1 MPKTN
6 KVNKS
11 KNGSRNTYQLLL
23 RDQTE
28 GQEYAEVIK
37 AFGNAMFLVRLL
49 NGEEVIGKLKGS
61 MTKGRCFDKVI
72 LGDIVLVILDSCT
85 TSKSKYY
92 IFHKYS
98 MNEKK
103 QLEKLG
109 ELAKVSDNNDNDE
122 DNIFGFEDDET
133 VKKLTTAEIDDDFI
147 NDI

>member
-28 GQEYAEVIK
+28 GQEYAEVIE

-61 MTKGRCFDKVI
+61 MTKGRCFDNVI

-92 IFHKYS
+92 IFHKYH
-98 MNEKK
+98 
-103 QLEKLG
+103 
-109 ELAKVSDNNDNDE
+109 
-122 DNIFGFEDDET
+122 
-133 VKKLTTAEIDDDFI
+133 
-147 NDI
+147 

>member
-11 KNGSRNTYQLLL
+11 KHGSRQTNQLLM
-23 RDQTE
+23 RDQNE
-28 GQEYAEVIK
+28 GQEYAEILK

-61 MTKGRCFDKVI
+61 MTKGRCFEKVI
-72 LGDIVLVILDSCT
+72 IGDMVLVMLDSCT

-109 ELAKVSDNNDNDE
+109 ELAKIADNNDDK
-122 DNIFGFEDDET
+122 DNIFGFEDDEN
-133 VKKLTTAEIDDDFI
+133 VKKLTTAEINDDFI

>member
-6 KVNKS
+6 KVNKN
-11 KNGSRNTYQLLL
+11 KHGSRQTNQLLM
-23 RDQTE
+23 RDQNE
-28 GQEYAEVIK
+28 GQEYAEIVK

-61 MTKGRCFDKVI
+61 MTKGRCFEKVTI
-72 LGDIVLVILDSCT
+72 GDMVLVMLDGCT

-92 IFHKYS
+92 IFHKYNI
-98 MNEKK
+98 NEKK

-109 ELAKVSDNNDNDE
+109 ELAKIADNNNDE
-122 DNIFGFEDDET
+122 DNIFGFEDDEN
-133 VKKLTTAEIDDDFI
+133 VKKLTTAEINDDFI

>member
-1 MPKTN
+1 MPKT
-6 KVNKS
+6 NKS
-11 KNGSRNTYQLLL
+11 KNGSRNTNQLLL

-72 LGDIVLVILDSCT
+72 LGDTVLVILDSCT

-98 MNEKK
+98 MSEKK

-109 ELAKVSDNNDNDE
+109 ELAKVSDNNENDE
-122 DNIFGFEDDET
+122 DNIFGFEDDQN